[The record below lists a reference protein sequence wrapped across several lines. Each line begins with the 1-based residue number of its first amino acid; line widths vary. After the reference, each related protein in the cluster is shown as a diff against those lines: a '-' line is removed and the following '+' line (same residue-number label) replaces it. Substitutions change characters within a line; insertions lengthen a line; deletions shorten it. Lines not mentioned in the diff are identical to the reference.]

1 MKRQLLLV
9 LFFVYVF
16 STLSARET
24 VGTIGPET
32 DRDSLESVTV
42 TGTRVSMSLNKSAR
56 IVTIMDSVSIA
67 SAPADNVN
75 DILKYALGVDVRQR
89 GAMGMQTDISVRGG
103 TFDQIAVLLNGIN
116 ISDPQTGHNAADF
129 PVNMTDIERIEILEG
144 PAARV
149 YGTSSLVGAVNVVT
163 RQPSATGATV
173 RLEGGDMGTAS
184 ASVAGALVS
193 GKMSHTLSAGY
204 QRSDGFSRN
213 SEGGLNNDFSTAKLF
228 YRGSADFGRRGLDI
242 QAGLSVKDF
251 GSSTFYSSKFDDQ
264 FEHTFK
270 TFAAVKSAGKGFLH
284 LTPSA
289 YWNRSED
296 RFELFRNAPDKYP
309 FNYHVTNVAGFG
321 LSSEIDTRL
330 GRTSFGGEIRHEGI
344 RSTNLGEPLDNPHG
358 HYVVGLDRTFYNLF
372 LEHNIILRRLTLSGG
387 FGAVKNTGND
397 EPMKLYPGFDASY
410 RIGSSWKLYA
420 SFNTSFRMP
429 TFTDLYYSVGG
440 HQADKNLRAEKMQA
454 YEGGVKYYRSG
465 ITAILSVYY
474 HRGHDLID
482 WIRNSSLGEDA
493 PWTSVN
499 HTVLNTLGEE
509 ATLRLDF
516 PVLTDNA
523 DFFVRTLN
531 LGYSHISQSKKLEPG
546 LQSAYS
552 MEFLRHKAVAQ
563 ADFRIIRSLGLNVT
577 YRFVDRV
584 SSSDKIRP
592 YSLVDAKLK
601 WNAPKYSVY
610 LKANNLLDADYF
622 DFGDIPQPG
631 LWLLAGLSVN
641 L

>member
-1 MKRQLLLV
+1 MNTMRQLLLV
-9 LFFVYVF
+9 LFLLACPVAAFAQD
-16 STLSARET
+16 ARL
-24 VGTIGPET
+24 
-32 DRDSLESVTV
+32 DSLESTTV
-42 TGTRVSMSLNKSAR
+42 TGTRVAMSLNKSAR
-56 IVTIMDSVSIA
+56 IVTILDSISIA

-75 DILKYALGVDVRQR
+75 DILKYTPGVDVRQR

-103 TFDQIAVLLNGIN
+103 TFDQIAVLLNGVN

-129 PVNMTDIERIEILEG
+129 PVNMTDIDRIEVLEG

-149 YGTSSLVGAVNVVT
+149 YGTSSLVGAINIVT
-163 RQPSATGATV
+163 RQPSRTGATIH
-173 RLEGGDMGTAS
+173 LEAGDMGTAS
-184 ASVAGALVS
+184 ASVS
-193 GKMSHTLSAGY
+193 GTYVHKNLTQTLSAGY
-204 QRSDGFSRN
+204 QRSDGFNRN
-213 SEGGLNNDFSTAKLF
+213 SAGGLNNDFNSAKLF
-228 YRGSADFGRRGLDI
+228 YNGSASFGSRGLDF
-242 QAGLSVKDF
+242 QAGMSMKNF

-264 FEHTFK
+264 FERTFK
-270 TFAAVKSAGKGFLH
+270 TFASVKSAGKGFWH
-284 LTPSA
+284 LTPGA

-296 RFELFRNAPDKYP
+296 RFELFRGAPEKYP
-309 FNYHVTNVAGFG
+309 FNYHVTNVAGFT
-321 LSSEIDTRL
+321 LSSEIQTVL
-330 GRTSFGGEIRHEGI
+330 GRTSFGGEIRYEGI
-344 RSTNLGEPLDNPHG
+344 RSTNLGEPLSKPHG
-358 HYVVGLDRTFYNLF
+358 HYAVGLERTNYSLF
-372 LEHNIILRRLTLSGG
+372 FEHDVVLRQFTASAG

-397 EPMKLYPGFDASY
+397 EPMKIYPGVDLSY
-410 RIGSSWKLYA
+410 RLGSSWKFYA

-465 ITAILSVYY
+465 VTAILSVYY

-482 WIRNSSLGEDA
+482 WIRDSSLGEDA

-563 ADFRIIRSLGLNVT
+563 ADFRIFRSLGLNVT

-601 WNAPKYSVY
+601 WDAPKYSVY

-631 LWLLAGLSVN
+631 IWLLAGFSITL
-641 L
+641 

>member
-1 MKRQLLLV
+1 MVLRQ
-9 LFFVYVF
+9 F
-16 STLSARET
+16 
-24 VGTIGPET
+24 
-32 DRDSLESVTV
+32 
-42 TGTRVSMSLNKSAR
+42 
-56 IVTIMDSVSIA
+56 
-67 SAPADNVN
+67 
-75 DILKYALGVDVRQR
+75 
-89 GAMGMQTDISVRGG
+89 
-103 TFDQIAVLLNGIN
+103 
-116 ISDPQTGHNAADF
+116 
-129 PVNMTDIERIEILEG
+129 
-144 PAARV
+144 
-149 YGTSSLVGAVNVVT
+149 
-163 RQPSATGATV
+163 
-173 RLEGGDMGTAS
+173 TAS
-184 ASVAGALVS
+184 A
-193 GKMSHTLSAGY
+193 
-204 QRSDGFSRN
+204 
-213 SEGGLNNDFSTAKLF
+213 
-228 YRGSADFGRRGLDI
+228 
-242 QAGLSVKDF
+242 
-251 GSSTFYSSKFDDQ
+251 
-264 FEHTFK
+264 
-270 TFAAVKSAGKGFLH
+270 
-284 LTPSA
+284 
-289 YWNRSED
+289 
-296 RFELFRNAPDKYP
+296 
-309 FNYHVTNVAGFG
+309 
-321 LSSEIDTRL
+321 
-330 GRTSFGGEIRHEGI
+330 
-344 RSTNLGEPLDNPHG
+344 
-358 HYVVGLDRTFYNLF
+358 
-372 LEHNIILRRLTLSGG
+372 G

-397 EPMKLYPGFDASY
+397 EPMKLYPGVDLSY
-410 RIGSSWKLYA
+410 RLGSSWKFYA

-465 ITAILSVYY
+465 VTAILSVYY

-482 WIRNSSLGEDA
+482 WIRDSSLGEDA

-563 ADFRIIRSLGLNVT
+563 ADFRIFRSLGLNVT

-601 WNAPKYSVY
+601 WDAPKYSVY

-631 LWLLAGLSVN
+631 IWLLAGLSIT